1 MKNETRVLVVDNN
14 KNVTAKIEEQF
25 SSHAVIKVVNTIE
38 NGTSALDYILNHKNN
53 FDVIVM
59 DLILPEVDGLTI
71 LEKMKENNIK
81 KKVIIITS
89 YKKEYTVNMTN
100 NYGVSYYMLK
110 PFNMLALE
118 TRILELGN
126 KELTHT
132 SELTDKEREVH
143 VAISKLLHQLGI
155 PSHIKG
161 YTYIRESVFLFYKNS
176 DAYGGITKEIYPEVA
191 IRYSTTASRVERAIR
206 HAIEVSWSRGDYDL
220 MEEIFGNSVA
230 FDRDKPTNS
239 EFIATIADRLRF
251 DNKLIHVWNKRLKSP
266 FLNGFVFF

>member
-1 MKNETRVLVVDNN
+1 MENITRVLVIDNN
-14 KNVTAKIEEQF
+14 QNVISRIKEQF

-38 NGTSALDYILNHKNN
+38 SGSVALDYILECKNE

-59 DLILPEVDGLTI
+59 DLIIPEIDGLTI
-71 LEKMKENNIK
+71 LEKMKENNIR
-81 KKVIIITS
+81 KKVIILTS
-89 YKKEYTVNMTN
+89 YKKEYTINMTN

-110 PFNMLALE
+110 PFSPLALE
-118 TRILELGN
+118 TRILELG
-126 KELTHT
+126 K
-132 SELTDKEREVH
+132 SENLKTPDLNESEKEVH

-161 YTYIRESVFLFYKNS
+161 YTYIRESVFLFYRDS

-191 IRYSTTASRVERAIR
+191 LRYSTTASRVERAIR
-206 HAIEVSWSRGDYDL
+206 HAIEVSWSRGDYEL

-230 FDRDKPTNS
+230 FDRAKPTNS

-251 DNKLIHVWNKRLKSP
+251 DKKLLHI
-266 FLNGFVFF
+266 

>member
-1 MKNETRVLVVDNN
+1 MENVTRVLIVDNN
-14 KNVTAKIEEQF
+14 ENITSRIEKQF
-25 SSHAVIKVVNTIE
+25 SSHAVINVVNTIA
-38 NGTSALDYILNHKNN
+38 NGNVALYYIINHKND
-53 FDVIVM
+53 FDVLVM
-59 DLILPEVDGLTI
+59 DLILPEIDGLTI
-71 LEKMKENNIK
+71 LQKMKEQNIK

-100 NYGVSYYMLK
+100 NYGVNYYMLK
-110 PFNMLALE
+110 PFSILALE

-126 KELTHT
+126 RENIKTIELND
-132 SELTDKEREVH
+132 EDRIVH

-176 DAYGGITKEIYPEVA
+176 ESYGGITKEIYPEVA

-230 FDRDKPTNS
+230 FDRTKPTNS

-251 DNKLIHVWNKRLKSP
+251 DKKLIHN
-266 FLNGFVFF
+266 

>member
-1 MKNETRVLVVDNN
+1 MENTTRILVVDNN
-14 KNVTAKIEEQF
+14 QNVTNRIKEQF
-25 SSHAVIKVVNTIE
+25 SSHAVIKVVNKID
-38 NGTSALDYILNHKNN
+38 NGKEALDYILNNKDS
-53 FDVIVM
+53 FDIIVM
-59 DLILPEVDGLTI
+59 DLILPEIDGLTI
-71 LEKMKENNIK
+71 LQAMKEHNIK
-81 KKVIIITS
+81 KKTIVITS

-110 PFNMLALE
+110 PFSILALE

-126 KELTHT
+126 REYNKKTELN
-132 SELTDKEREVH
+132 DNDRVVH

-176 DAYGGITKEIYPEVA
+176 ESYGGITKEIYPEVA

-230 FDRDKPTNS
+230 FDRTKPTNA

-251 DNKLIHVWNKRLKSP
+251 DKKLLHI
-266 FLNGFVFF
+266 

>member
-1 MKNETRVLVVDNN
+1 MENEIKVLVVDNN
-14 KNVTAKIEEQF
+14 KNVTSKIAKQF

-38 NGTSALDYILNHKNN
+38 NGGIALDYILNNKNS
-53 FDVIVM
+53 FDILVM
-59 DLILPEVDGLTI
+59 DLILPEIDGLTI
-71 LEKMKENNIK
+71 LQKMQENNIK
-81 KKVIIITS
+81 KKIIVTTS
-89 YKKEYTVNMTN
+89 YKKEYTINMTSK
-100 NYGVSYYMLK
+100 YGVSYYMLK
-110 PFNMLALE
+110 PTSMLALE

-126 KELTHT
+126 KEYIKTI
-132 SELTDKEREVH
+132 ELTDKDRLVH

-176 DAYGGITKEIYPEVA
+176 DIYGGITKEVYPEVA
-191 IRYSTTASRVERAIR
+191 IRYCTTASRVERAIR

-230 FDRDKPTNS
+230 FDRAKPTNS

-251 DNKLIHVWNKRLKSP
+251 DNKLLHI
-266 FLNGFVFF
+266 

>member
-1 MKNETRVLVVDNN
+1 MENNITRVLVVDNN
-14 KNVTAKIEEQF
+14 ENVTARISKQF
-25 SSHAVIKVVNTIE
+25 SSHAVINVVKTIE
-38 NGTSALDYILNHKNN
+38 NGTEALDYITNHKND
-53 FDVIVM
+53 FDVLVM

-71 LEKMKENNIK
+71 LQKMKELNIK
-81 KKVIIITS
+81 KKVIVITS

-110 PFNMLALE
+110 PFSILALE

-126 KELTHT
+126 RENIKTLELN
-132 SELTDKEREVH
+132 DDDREVH

-176 DAYGGITKEIYPEVA
+176 DSYGGITKEIYPEVA

-230 FDRDKPTNS
+230 FDRAKPTNS

-251 DNKLIHVWNKRLKSP
+251 DKKLIHI
-266 FLNGFVFF
+266 